1 MDSEDLIVLRS
12 EAAFAPP
19 AAQPAAGSSKRLL
32 GVLAMSALFSVAV
45 LMWLH
50 IIADIKTNPILSV
63 QKTSP
68 IPSVQKINPIPT
80 VQSVSIQA
88 QTPPPGV
95 KIARSFEI
103 MAAADPTERTQEAPA
118 EPEFLRPKLLAWAAS
133 NNAYVPTEI
142 AEPPKV
148 APAKDAEAKTSAAQ
162 DREREQEALADKRW
176 EERHAR
182 RLAAA
187 RKPVQRAQP
196 QLQPAQQ
203 QAQKPQ
209 QMQQQPQKPAPTASA
224 TPLLVPQ
231 ASDSWRGGG

>member
-19 AAQPAAGSSKRLL
+19 AARPAAGSSKRLL

-50 IIADIKTNPILSV
+50 IIADIKTNPIL
-63 QKTSP
+63 
-68 IPSVQKINPIPT
+68 SVQKINPIPT

-118 EPEFLRPKLLAWAAS
+118 EPELLRPKLLAWAAS

-162 DREREQEALADKRW
+162 VREREQEALADKRW

-203 QAQKPQ
+203 QQAQKPQ